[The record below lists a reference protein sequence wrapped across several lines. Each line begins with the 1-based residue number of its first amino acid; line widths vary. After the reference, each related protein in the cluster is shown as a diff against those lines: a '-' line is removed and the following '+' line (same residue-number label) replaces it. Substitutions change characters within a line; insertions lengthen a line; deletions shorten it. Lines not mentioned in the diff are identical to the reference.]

1 MYDLPMR
8 DVYVSVCCSWC
19 KLIRSLYKGVMIMKY
34 VWVRLDI
41 DMYDLVGIS
50 RLYFDGVISLA
61 EASESRA
68 VKSLSE
74 YERVMWKRAS

>member
-1 MYDLPMR
+1 
-8 DVYVSVCCSWC
+8 
-19 KLIRSLYKGVMIMKY
+19 MKY

-41 DMYDLVGIS
+41 DMYDLIGIS

-61 EASESRA
+61 EASESKA

-74 YERVMWKRAS
+74 YERLVWKRELCKRAS